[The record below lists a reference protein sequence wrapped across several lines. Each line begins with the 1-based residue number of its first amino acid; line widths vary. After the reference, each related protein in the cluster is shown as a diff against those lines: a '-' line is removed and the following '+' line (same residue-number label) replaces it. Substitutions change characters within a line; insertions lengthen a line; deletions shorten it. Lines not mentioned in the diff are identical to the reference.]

1 MHGFIDQYSLLH
13 FASGVTA
20 YFWGVGPWWWFFGHL
35 AWEGFE
41 NSDVGIKLVNQ
52 YWHWPGKTNKLNFK
66 RDSLLN
72 TIGDNVSA
80 QFGYWF
86 AKSLDDYMVSYEEH
100 VRRYRPLKEY
110 EADRRRNEYTKII
123 AQINDGQFVSGS
135 I

>member
-20 YFWGVGPWWWFFGHL
+20 YFWGGGPWWWFFGHL

-41 NSDVGIKLVNQ
+41 NSDV
-52 YWHWPGKTNKLNFK
+52 NFK

-110 EADRRRNEYTKII
+110 EADRRRNETYTKII